1 MKQQD
6 ETISVPNKSLD
17 KPGEIFFFGLFYY
30 TPAFIIQLVTGPTRM
45 HTNLLTHVHTHTHT
59 THTTRFSIFHIPQPF
74 ITSIVC
80 SRVTL
85 SLPRSLKKKMRKNF
99 ICDTGT
105 KPAYRVCIEKG
116 PRCDT
121 GNGKKRATEKRWRSM
136 RSFIKLSENEET
148 RELCSSH

>member
-45 HTNLLTHVHTHTHT
+45 HTNLLTHVHTHHTH
-59 THTTRFSIFHIPQPF
+59 HTLFHFSYPTAFHYFYRLLPCHTVSPQK
-74 ITSIVC
+74 
-80 SRVTL
+80 
-85 SLPRSLKKKMRKNF
+85 LKKKMRKNF